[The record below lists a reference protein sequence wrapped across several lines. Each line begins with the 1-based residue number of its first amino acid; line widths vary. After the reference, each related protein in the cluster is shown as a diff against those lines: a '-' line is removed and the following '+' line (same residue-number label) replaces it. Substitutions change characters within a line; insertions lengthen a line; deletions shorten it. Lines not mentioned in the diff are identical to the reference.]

1 MYDYNDG
8 YGSCSLFLIMLV
20 IFMLAFG
27 VFGITQIRG
36 VSTFLG
42 SLWRFVALIPPG
54 VWGLSLIVLAVIAAT
69 IAIVAN
75 IRSGGRF

>member
-8 YGSCSLFLIMLV
+8 HGGCSLFLIILA
-20 IFMLAFG
+20 IFMLVFG
-27 VFGITQIRG
+27 VFGITQTRD

>member
-8 YGSCSLFLIMLV
+8 YGSCLLFLIILA

-27 VFGITQIRG
+27 VFGITQTRD

-42 SLWRFVALIPPG
+42 SLWRFVASIPPG